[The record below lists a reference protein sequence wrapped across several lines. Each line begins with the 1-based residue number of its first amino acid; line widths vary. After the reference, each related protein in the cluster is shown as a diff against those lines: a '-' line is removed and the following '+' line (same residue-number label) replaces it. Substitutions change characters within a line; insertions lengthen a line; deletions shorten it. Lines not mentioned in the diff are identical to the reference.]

1 MDQIDVLKI
10 RQLIRDEKYLIKS
23 HARKRMA
30 ERGIRE
36 CEALQVL
43 LKGSIVEETPDAKP
57 FPKCLMMH
65 FIRKDE
71 PLYVSCATDGEIVY
85 IITVHWYD
93 TGRWIDPW
101 TRRR

>member
-36 CEALQVL
+36 CEVLQVL
-43 LKGSIVEETPDAKP
+43 LKGSIVEETLDAKP
-57 FPKCLMMH
+57 FPKCLLSISSGKTNLFTFLARQME
-65 FIRKDE
+65 R
-71 PLYVSCATDGEIVY
+71 LCT
-85 IITVHWYD
+85 
-93 TGRWIDPW
+93 
-101 TRRR
+101 